1 MLIRSGLS
9 TSVALAAALAVPTQA
24 AVPATAPADVL
35 YEAAKKDGGLD
46 WYAIP
51 LPYNDAVIREF
62 SNRYPGVPVRPFYSG
77 GTQLVQRF
85 KMEKSQGREIADCV
99 SSGLTEA
106 FPEFRRK
113 GWLAPL
119 DSLPHWNQRP
129 AWAKDPHG
137 AYFYYANFRIVLMWN
152 TTLVKNG
159 EEPLTIKE
167 LAEPRWRGRVV
178 MFDPTSA
185 GVAVPLYR
193 WIVERLGFGLR
204 WLKALRANDV
214 QLAAN
219 AAQMDEAVA
228 SGRRAVALTRDTEA
242 RGAMVRGAPISF
254 RVPEEGTMLHFM
266 PIAINKG
273 APHPN
278 AARLFVD
285 WLLSDEGRK
294 ALDGQNVG
302 IAPSGEGAFHQSRAW
317 AFDAESVNPEETKNF
332 IDRVVLALKG

>member
-1 MLIRSGLS
+1 MLKRWRPL
-9 TSVALAAALAVPTQA
+9 TKFALAFALAAPVQASVP
-24 AVPATAPADVL
+24 VPVSSNVL
-35 YEAAKKDGGLD
+35 YEAAKKEGGLD

-51 LPYNDAVIREF
+51 LPYNDVVVKEF

-137 AYFYYANFRIVLMWN
+137 AYFYYANFLIVLMWN
-152 TTLVKNG
+152 TTLVKSG
-159 EEPLTIKE
+159 EEPMTIKE

-185 GVAVPLYR
+185 GVATPLYR
-193 WIVERLGFGLR
+193 WIVERLGFGLG
-204 WLKALRANDV
+204 WLKAVRANDV

-228 SGRRAVALTRDTEA
+228 SGRRAAALTRDTEA
-242 RGAMVRGAPISF
+242 RGAIVRGAPIAF
-254 RVPEEGTMLHFM
+254 RVPEEGTMLHLM
-266 PIAINKG
+266 PIAINKD

-294 ALDGQNVG
+294 ALDGQGVG

-317 AFDAESVNPEETKNF
+317 AFDAESGNPEETKNF
-332 IDRVVLALKG
+332 IDRVISALKG